1 MTLLS
6 DIPFKSTVQYNPI
19 LTPLY
24 HWESLIG
31 PDSGDNDNS
40 NTCKHN
46 FEDIDLE
53 VISED
58 VIMVDGTNSFIYYDD
73 NNTLANASQRLR
85 NL

>member
-1 MTLLS
+1 MTLLP

-19 LTPLY
+19 FTLLY

-31 PDSGDNDNS
+31 PDSRDNDNS

-46 FEDIDLE
+46 FEDVNLE

-73 NNTLANASQRLR
+73 NNTSANASQRLR